1 MSAMKDNGKQG
12 GVRPRRPMPDPEL
25 VKKLE
30 GAASECYQSI
40 LMPINERMMGPLP
53 QVGHICMGSAGAVS

>member
-1 MSAMKDNGKQG
+1 MANESNG
-12 GVRPRRPMPDPEL
+12 RPGKHLLPDPEL

-30 GAASECYQSI
+30 EAASECYQSI

-53 QVGHICMGSAGAVS
+53 QVCACPASAFRGENFPSL